1 MTIQIYNKDTLRFRI
16 KYDFLGGFEIFFLV
30 LASIF
35 ISLNLVILKCVGLL
49 STDLNWWVTT
59 LPLWIGFSIVFAIC
73 YKVLVYDE
81 MNLLFKAAVF
91 YFIFFPPV
99 TCTLVSCYYDKIYTG
114 PFQYTLFPLY
124 PIFFLAFL
132 GYLIYTVLTI
142 YDIIRGK
149 LIIRVFR
156 DCKWLNYFVCL
167 SLFTLTTLVTFI
179 NSLSAIMLL
188 ISSYRINDTDWD
200 KELFSVHFTPLT
212 YFLIFLLTGTS
223 LPAIISP
230 MK

>member
-1 MTIQIYNKDTLRFRI
+1 M
-16 KYDFLGGFEIFFLV
+16 IFFLV

-35 ISLNLVILKCVGLL
+35 ISLNLVILKCIGLL
-49 STDLNWWVTT
+49 STDVNWWVTT

-73 YKVLVYDE
+73 YVSVMLVHDE
-81 MNLLFKAAVF
+81 TNLLFKVAVV
-91 YFIFFPPV
+91 YFILFPPL
-99 TCTLVSCYYDKIYTG
+99 TCTLVSCYYDNIYKG

-132 GYLIYTVLTI
+132 GFLIYTVLTI

-156 DCKWLNYFVCL
+156 DCEWLNYFVCL
-167 SLFTLTTLVTFI
+167 SLFTLTTMVTFI

-200 KELFSVHFTPLT
+200 KEFFSVHFTPLT
-212 YFLIFLLTGTS
+212 YFLIFLFTGTS
-223 LPAIISP
+223 LPALIFLP
-230 MK
+230 

>member
-1 MTIQIYNKDTLRFRI
+1 MAIQIYNKDTLRFRV

-35 ISLNLVILKCVGLL
+35 ISLNLVILKCIGLL

-156 DCKWLNYFVCL
+156 DCKWLNYFVSVY
-167 SLFTLTTLVTFI
+167 SL
-179 NSLSAIMLL
+179 
-188 ISSYRINDTDWD
+188 
-200 KELFSVHFTPLT
+200 
-212 YFLIFLLTGTS
+212 
-223 LPAIISP
+223 
-230 MK
+230 